1 MSADWDKFI
10 QDIMSRVDLAD
21 FISQYTSLRKRG
33 SRAMGLC
40 PFHGDKDP
48 SFSVSTDQGLWH
60 CFGCK
65 KGGNIFTFVMER
77 EGMTFVEAAEFLADR
92 YNIEMP
98 SKSKQKTSESPKKAI
113 LEINREAEIFF
124 AKFIRSDAGEP
135 FREYLKQRKIT
146 KEIVERFNIGAA
158 PDSWD
163 LLSNHLRKKG
173 YSDDLIFKAGLAK
186 KGERGIY
193 DTFRKR
199 LIIPIRDHLDRT
211 VAFGGRVIDKGEPKY
226 LNSPESEIFQKSDL
240 LFAYPLAK
248 DEIQKNGYVIVMEG
262 YTDVMRAHQKG
273 FGNAVA
279 VMGTALSEKHIK
291 RLGRLTQKIFLAFDS
306 DPAGIQA
313 AVRSAQELI
322 KSEFLARVVR
332 FDDGFDPEE
341 YLVKKGAKAFQEKL
355 DSAEEGIWFL
365 VNLLIPAK
373 LPQKQDERIAILLQI
388 IEQVRIHPHKS
399 VHSSILKE
407 VALKLNLP
415 WTTVREV
422 YKKFEDSGGSDRE
435 EIQKEMKAEEDK
447 PDNIETELIRYAV
460 NFPQVRA
467 KLMEHVSV
475 SEIKYPLYKKLISA
489 LFNSEKLMQ
498 SENLQHE
505 PEIVSNSDF
514 SKLVS
519 EMLMSLEDGQDYSF
533 REFSVFISWFKKHT
547 IEEIHRH
554 NRLLLEKASR
564 ENDYDLVNRIH
575 EENKILI
582 QLKKKYTKIIGEG
595 TL

>member
-1 MSADWDKFI
+1 
-10 QDIMSRVDLAD
+10 MSRVDLAD
-21 FISQYTSLRKRG
+21 FISQYTTLRKRG

-48 SFSVSTDQGLWH
+48 SFSVSTDLGLWH

-98 SKSKQKTSESPKKAI
+98 SKSTQRTSDSPKKAI
-113 LEINREAEIFF
+113 LELNSHAEIFF
-124 AKFIRSDAGEP
+124 AKFIRSDEGTP

-158 PDSWD
+158 PDSWES
-163 LLSNHLRKKG
+163 LKSYLKKKG
-173 YSDDLIFKAGLAK
+173 YSEDLIYKSGLAK
-186 KGERGIY
+186 KGEKGIY

-211 VAFGGRVIDKGEPKY
+211 VAFGGRVIDKSEPKY
-226 LNSPESEIFQKSDL
+226 LNSPESEIFSKSDL

-248 DEIQKNGYVIVMEG
+248 DEIQKKGYVIVMEG

-273 FGNAVA
+273 FGNSVA

-306 DPAGIQA
+306 DPPGIQA

-341 YLVKKGAKAFQEKL
+341 YLVKKGAKAFQVKL

-365 VNLLIPAK
+365 VNLLIPSK
-373 LPQKQDERIAILLQI
+373 LPVKQDERIAILIQI

-399 VHSSILKE
+399 VHSGVLKE

-415 WTTVREV
+415 WTTVREI
-422 YKKFEDSGGSDRE
+422 YKKFKDSGGADRE
-435 EIQKEMKAEEDK
+435 EIQKEIKSEEDK
-447 PDNIETELIRYAV
+447 PDVVETELIRYVV
-460 NFPQVRA
+460 NFPRVRE

-489 LFNSEKLMQ
+489 LFSSEKLMR

-505 PEIVSNSDF
+505 PEIASNSDF

-519 EMLMSLEDGQDYSF
+519 EMILSLEDGKEYSV
-533 REFSVFISWFKKHT
+533 REFTKSISRLKIRS
-547 IEEIHRH
+547 IEEILDR
-554 NRLLLEKASR
+554 NLLLKEKAAR
-564 ENDYDLVNRIH
+564 EGNQTLEKRLS
-575 EENKILI
+575 EEIRELISKSEEYRKEASLSKKI
-582 QLKKKYTKIIGEG
+582 KRR
-595 TL
+595 